1 VANGL
6 LNAIAYGLRGT
17 AVLQLLCLFRK
28 ITNSRILTPG
38 MKMTNGI
45 ATLADVLEI
54 EKIPLEE
61 RGLPSSTLE
70 ALRRSSEIY
79 HDQPALKFFLQGTAF
94 RDTRDYSYSDVMR
107 LIYQTANMFHDLG
120 IGPRDTVSLVMPN
133 APETIFSLWAG
144 EAAGIV
150 NPINPLL
157 DPGVIA
163 EIMITAKT
171 KVLVTLAPMVGT
183 ELWQKV
189 ASIVDRVPTLETILQ
204 VDLSNYLSFGKRQ
217 LVRMM
222 RLRQPNPRVKAKLL
236 DFTSTV
242 AKYPHDRLVSGRQI
256 QPDDVASYFH
266 TGGTTGTPKLAQH
279 THFNEVFNCWSG
291 LQNLGGGMGL
301 GKVAFCGLPLFHVN
315 GVIVSTLMPL
325 SSGALVV
332 LGTPQGYRGPGVLQ
346 NFWKIVEHF
355 KVNFF
360 SAVPTLYS
368 TLLELPVG
376 KCDLSSL
383 EYALCGAAPMPVELF
398 RNFEQRT
405 GLKILE
411 GYGQT
416 EGTCVSSV
424 NPGVGERRIG
434 SIGFRLPYQEMK
446 IVALD
451 ANGCYLRDCEIEE
464 IGTIVVRG
472 PNVFKGYS
480 IEKLNRGVWLDTGDG
495 GKPWLNSGD
504 LGRQDAEGYFWIT
517 GRSKELIIRGG
528 HNIDP
533 RLIED
538 ALHAHP
544 AVALAAAVGRPD
556 AHAGELPVAYVQLK
570 SGAQATA
577 EELMELAEKTVG
589 ERAAVPKAI
598 HIVDSLPVTAVGKI
612 FKPQLIWQET
622 EKVLNHALDCV
633 TGVASHRV
641 QVGPDSHHGKIA
653 RISMSL
659 ASGTDLA
666 TIEPTVREAIGKFAI
681 HYELEF
687 KK

>member
-1 VANGL
+1 MA
-6 LNAIAYGLRGT
+6 T
-17 AVLQLLCLFRK
+17 
-28 ITNSRILTPG
+28 
-38 MKMTNGI
+38 GI
-45 ATLADVLEI
+45 ATLSDVLEI
-54 EKIPLEE
+54 EKTPLEQ
-61 RGLPSSTLE
+61 RGLPNSPFE
-70 ALRRSSEIY
+70 ALQKSCELY
-79 HDQPALKFFLQGTAF
+79 HDQPALKYFLQGTAYKQ
-94 RDTRDYSYSDVMR
+94 TQNYSYRDVLK

-120 IGPRDTVSLVMPN
+120 IGPQDTVSIIMPN
-133 APETIFSLWAG
+133 APETVFSLWAG
-144 EAAGIV
+144 QAAGIV

-157 DPGVIA
+157 EPYVIA
-163 EIMITAKT
+163 EIMNAAKT
-171 KVLVTLAPMVGT
+171 KVLITLAPMVGT

-189 ASIVDRVPTLETILQ
+189 ASIVDQVPTLETIVQ

-217 LVRMM
+217 LVKML
-222 RLRQPNPRVKAKLL
+222 RLRLPNPPVKAKVL
-236 DFTSTV
+236 DFSGTI
-242 AKYPHDRLVSGRQI
+242 AKYPSDRLISGRKI
-256 QPDDVASYFH
+256 QPHEVASYFH
-266 TGGTTGTPKLAQH
+266 TGGTTGTPKLARH
-279 THFNEVFNCWSG
+279 THFNEVFDCWSG

-301 GKVAFCGLPLFHVN
+301 GKVCFCGLPLFHVN
-315 GVIVSTLMPL
+315 GVIVSILMPL
-325 SSGALVV
+325 TSGALVV
-332 LGTPQGYRGPGVLQ
+332 MGTPQGYRGPGVLQ
-346 NFWKIVEHF
+346 NFWKIVEHY
-355 KVNFF
+355 KVSFF

-368 TLLELPVG
+368 TLLELSVG

-451 ANGCYLRDCEIEE
+451 SNGSFLRDCQVEE

-472 PNVFKGYS
+472 PNVFNGYTN
-480 IEKLNRGVWLDTGDG
+480 EKLNRGVWVDAADG
-495 GKPWLNSGD
+495 GKPWLNTGD

-538 ALHAHP
+538 ALHIHP
-544 AVALAAAVGRPD
+544 SVALAAAVGRPD

-570 SGAQATA
+570 PGAKATS
-577 EELMELAEKTVG
+577 EELREFAERNVG
-589 ERAAVPKAI
+589 ERAAIPKAV

-612 FKPQLIWQET
+612 FKPQLIWLET
-622 EKVLNHALDCV
+622 EKVLTDALSTVEGIAGCQV
-633 TGVASHRV
+633 K
-641 QVGPDSHHGKIA
+641 VGPDSHYGKIA
-653 RISMSL
+653 RLLITSST
-659 ASGTDLA
+659 GTEKD
-666 TIEPTVREAIGKFAI
+666 TVESAVRDAVGKFAI
-681 HYELEF
+681 HYELQM
-687 KK
+687 KA